1 MQNQNE
7 SVVDNTLQQQTA
19 DAPVDYGYLNGSY
32 TMGVDDPQTPDIG
45 VGLIHESTL
54 LLINPT
60 INQPYQHRGGLR
72 IGG

>member
-1 MQNQNE
+1 MRRGKRQPP
-7 SVVDNTLQQQTA
+7 S
-19 DAPVDYGYLNGSY
+19 
-32 TMGVDDPQTPDIG
+32 DIG